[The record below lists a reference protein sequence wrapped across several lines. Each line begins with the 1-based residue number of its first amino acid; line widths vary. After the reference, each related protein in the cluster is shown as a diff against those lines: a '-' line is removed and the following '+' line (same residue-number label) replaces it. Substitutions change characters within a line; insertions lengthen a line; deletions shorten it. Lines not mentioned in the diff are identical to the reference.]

1 MSWTFNNQAVTDDI
15 VPENAIGFIYIIT
28 SPEGK
33 RYLGRKMLKSTKTK
47 TTKGVKKKIKV
58 DSDWKDYWSSSPDLK
73 ATIAERG
80 LTGFKREIIYFA
92 YTKGMMLYAEEKA
105 LYALGALES
114 DDWLNG
120 NIRAKVYRTWVD
132 KNTSHLLNEAIKR
145 QSSESSSKA
154 SSSASK
160 DAEQKGQN

>member
-15 VPENAIGFIYIIT
+15 IPENSIGFIYIIT
-28 SPEGK
+28 APDGK
-33 RYLGRKMLKSTKTK
+33 RYLGRKLLKSTKTK

-58 DSDWKDYWSSSPDLK
+58 DSDWKDYWSSSPFLQTMIEELGKDN
-73 ATIAERG
+73 
-80 LTGFKREIIYFA
+80 FKREIIYFA
-92 YTKGMMLYAEEKA
+92 FTKGMLVYSEEKA

-145 QSSESSSKA
+145 QSSDSSSKA
-154 SSSASK
+154 SSSSSK